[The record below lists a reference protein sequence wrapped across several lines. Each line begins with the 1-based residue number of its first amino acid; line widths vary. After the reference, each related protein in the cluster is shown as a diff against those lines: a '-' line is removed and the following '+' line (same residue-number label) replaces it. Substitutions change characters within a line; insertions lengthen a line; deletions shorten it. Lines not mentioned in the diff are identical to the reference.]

1 MVSALVVA
9 VLVHVLSKCFSIHL
23 STTLLL
29 CSSTSACCGG
39 GRVTKSIF
47 SLVLFRLWVR
57 KGATKPFI
65 RVPFVVMFARS
76 FGFAEFHI
84 PVGIVVA
91 SKIVTHDK
99 LQSFQVCIVF
109 KI

>member
-1 MVSALVVA
+1 MSALVVV

-39 GRVTKSIF
+39 SVTKSIV
-47 SLVLFRLWVR
+47 SLVLLRLWV
-57 KGATKPFI
+57 GATKPFI